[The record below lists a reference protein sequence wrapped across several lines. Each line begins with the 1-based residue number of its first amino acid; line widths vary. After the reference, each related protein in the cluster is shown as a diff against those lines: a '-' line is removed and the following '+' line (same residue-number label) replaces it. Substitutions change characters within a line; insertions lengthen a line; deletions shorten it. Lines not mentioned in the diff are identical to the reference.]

1 MITIQDY
8 NKTVLAQGGSDG
20 SIVQGEISTNRA
32 CVIYIDYNK
41 GDETSLTL
49 TFDVYFDR
57 IDDYYP
63 ITSENSS
70 VVPVNISADS
80 ETSAD
85 TYQTASILVKLSS
98 DDSNSS
104 SLEPLT
110 KVITKSGKYRLI
122 IPVADNEDKLRVN
135 AQLVGTASN
144 SGSAL
149 ITISPISIAI

>member
-1 MITIQDY
+1 MITIQDH
-8 NKTVLAQGGSDG
+8 NKSVLAQGGGDG
-20 SIVQGEISTNRA
+20 SIVQGEISTSRP
-32 CVIYIDYNK
+32 CVVYIDYTK

-63 ITSENSS
+63 ITADSS
-70 VVPVNISADS
+70 SAVPVNLSADS
-80 ETSAD
+80 SASAD
-85 TYQTASILVKLSS
+85 AYQTASILVKLSP

-110 KVITKSGKYRLI
+110 KIITKSGKYRLI
-122 IPVADNEDKLRVN
+122 IPVADNEDGLRVN
-135 AQLVGTASN
+135 AQLVGTAGN